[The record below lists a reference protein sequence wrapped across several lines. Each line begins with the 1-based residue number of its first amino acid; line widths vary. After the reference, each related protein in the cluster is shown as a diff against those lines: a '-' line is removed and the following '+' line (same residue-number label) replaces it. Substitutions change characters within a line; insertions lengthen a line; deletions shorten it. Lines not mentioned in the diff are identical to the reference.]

1 MHRFIFSDRDVI
13 TDCNQQMAARQHQCP
28 IKPGHPEHRSK
39 ADRSETPAH
48 YFNAI
53 AVSITL
59 SAFRWFLPNAG
70 CECSFCVKAV
80 KRLFYPDGV
89 TATKIVPEARYQMW
103 KAEDGWVKK

>member
-1 MHRFIFSDRDVI
+1 MSLQTVI
-13 TDCNQQMAARQHQCP
+13 SRWQQDSISVPSSQRR
-28 IKPGHPEHRSK
+28 HPEHRSK

-89 TATKIVPEARYQMW
+89 AATKIVPEARYQMW